1 MDKILAHLENLVN
14 NETNR
19 RTQQKDYSLTL
30 EIATTENKF
39 LQWVWFGNNPQMERE
54 EMTHTQGFFSK
65 YCTCSTKILR
75 KIFPQVNFRLLS
87 KTMT

>member
-19 RTQQKDYSLTL
+19 RTQQRDYSLTL

-54 EMTHTQGFFSK
+54 EMTHTQGFFLSIVHAVLTFQER
-65 YCTCSTKILR
+65 Y
-75 KIFPQVNFRLLS
+75 FP
-87 KTMT
+87 K